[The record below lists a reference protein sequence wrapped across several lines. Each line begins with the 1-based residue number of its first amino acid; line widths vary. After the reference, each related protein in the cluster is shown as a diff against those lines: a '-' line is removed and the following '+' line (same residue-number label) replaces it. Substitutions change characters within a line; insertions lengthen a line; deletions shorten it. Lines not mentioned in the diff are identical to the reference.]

1 MIMNPLLHL
10 QQLGQS
16 PWHDNIRR
24 DQITSGQL
32 ECMVVERDITGLTSN
47 PTIFEQA
54 IIRTDDYNESL
65 RKLAIAGNDAEQI
78 FYSLVIDDIQA
89 AADIFQPVYERTHG
103 ADGYV
108 SIEVSPSY
116 ANDTESTIR
125 DARQLW
131 ERVDRPNLMVKIPA
145 TKAGLEAI
153 TETVSSGINVNV
165 TLIFSIERYGE
176 VIDAFMAGL
185 EQRLANGQSVEH
197 VASVASFF
205 VSRLDTLVDSLLEEK
220 ISAGLGG
227 SNDLESLR
235 GKAAVANARLAYRL
249 FEQVSDSSRW
259 AALSSQGARVQR
271 PLWAS
276 TSTKNPSY
284 SDVLYVESLIG
295 PDTVNTMPPGT
306 LRAFKDHG
314 RVELTINSEVDQ
326 ALELVNRLSEAQ
338 ISMDIVTQKLEDEGV
353 AAFFKSFDNLLAV
366 IEGRRQSILG

>member
-295 PDTVNTMPPGT
+295 PDTVNTMPPDT

>member
-32 ECMVVERDITGLTSN
+32 ECMVVEHDITGLTSN

-54 IIRTDDYNESL
+54 ITRSDDYNESL

-153 TETVSSGINVNV
+153 KETVSSGINVNV
-165 TLIFSIERYGE
+165 TLIFSIQRYGE

-295 PDTVNTMPPGT
+295 PDTVNTMPPDT

-326 ALELVNRLSEAQ
+326 ALELVSRLSEAQ